1 MKKQNQGAV
10 NREKFFTPR
19 EIADIANNLHIAS
32 SRTAAADA
40 IPASRTRKLTA
51 YGDALIEGLL
61 GHVEAGELTAYELML
76 VVIALAKFMVLH
88 VYQDELPSHYVKG

>member
-1 MKKQNQGAV
+1 MKKQNQGAF

-32 SRTAAADA
+32 SRTAASEA
-40 IPASRTRKLTA
+40 IPTSRTRKLTA

-61 GHVEAGELTAYELML
+61 GHVEDGELSAYELML
-76 VVIALAKFMVLH
+76 VVVALAKFMVIH
-88 VYQDELPSHYVKG
+88 VYQEDLPTHYVKG